1 MNADINDRLKSDTG
15 SSMIERMRCQTAVEQ
30 KVRSAKRIETHN
42 NKGTARQGKKYN
54 VGKAIRTESQPS
66 SVSCDGGWSTLSFIR
81 HSRSL
86 SIAQPIRFSDAELSE
101 DT

>member
-1 MNADINDRLKSDTG
+1 
-15 SSMIERMRCQTAVEQ
+15 MIERMGCQRAVEQ
-30 KVRSAKRIETHN
+30 KVRTAKSIENHHK
-42 NKGTARQGKKYN
+42 KGTARQGKKYN
-54 VGKAIRTESQPS
+54 VGKAIRMESQPS

-86 SIAQPIRFSDAELSE
+86 SIAQPIRSPDGQLSE